1 MSRVN
6 VLGTT
11 NTDMIVR
18 LPELPAPGQT
28 RLGGTFATTPGGK
41 GANQALAARRAGAE
55 VVFLT
60 AVGDDDHGRK
70 ALERYRGEGIDVS
83 HARTIAGEASGVAL
97 IFVSEAGENM
107 IGVAP
112 GANGRLSPDDIDR
125 LPDWVFRSDSVFLA
139 SLEVPLETVARGLR
153 RAKAAGMTTVLNP
166 APADTGLMD
175 LDILRFVDYLT
186 PNRVEARLLAGR
198 SPLEARDEA
207 WRAAEDLVAMGVPH
221 VVVTLGDEGSLLVVR
236 TSLHRLVKPFPV
248 VTVDTIG
255 AGDAYNGALAV
266 ALAEN
271 LPVLDATRR
280 ASAAAALTV
289 TQPGAQSALPDRA
302 AIDRLLIE
310 AWTDESI

>member
-1 MSRVN
+1 MSQVV
-6 VLGTT
+6 VLGST
-11 NTDMIVR
+11 NTDLIVR

-28 RLGGTFATTPGGK
+28 RLGGAFAMTPGGK
-41 GANQALAARRAGAE
+41 GANQAMAARRAGAE

-60 AVGDDDHGRK
+60 AVGDDEHGRQ

-97 IFVSEAGENM
+97 IFVAEAGENM

-112 GANGRLSPDDIDR
+112 GANRRLSPEDIDR
-125 LPDWVFRSDSVFLA
+125 LPDAVFEPGSVFLA

-153 RAKAAGMTTVLNP
+153 RAKGAGMTTVLNP
-166 APADTGLMD
+166 APADTALLD
-175 LDILRFVDYLT
+175 LDVLRLVDYLT
-186 PNRVEARLLAGR
+186 PNRVEVRLLAGR
-198 SPLEARDEA
+198 SPLETRDGA

-236 TSLHRLVKPFPV
+236 SRSRLVKSFPV

-271 LPVLDATRR
+271 APILDAMRR

-289 TQPGAQSALPDRA
+289 THPGAQSALPDRA

-310 AWTDESI
+310 AGTDQSL

>member
-1 MSRVN
+1 MSRVV
-6 VLGTT
+6 VLGST

-28 RLGGTFATTPGGK
+28 RLGGTFATSPGGK
-41 GANQALAARRAGAE
+41 GANQALAARRAGAQ

-60 AVGDDDHGRK
+60 AVGDDEHGRR

-83 HARTIAGEASGVAL
+83 HARTIAGVASGVAL
-97 IFVSEAGENM
+97 IFVAESGENM

-112 GANGRLSPDDIDR
+112 GANLRLSPEDIDR
-125 LPDWVFRSDSVFLA
+125 LPASVFAPGSIFLA
-139 SLEVPLETVARGLR
+139 SLEVPLETVARGLQ
-153 RAKAAGMTTVLNP
+153 RARGAGMTTVLNP
-166 APADTGLMD
+166 APADTALLGLD
-175 LDILRFVDYLT
+175 VLHLVDYLT
-186 PNRVEARLLAGR
+186 PNRVEVRLLAGR
-198 SPLEARDEA
+198 SPLVTQDGA

-236 TSLHRLVKPFPV
+236 SGLPRFVKTFPV

-255 AGDAYNGALAV
+255 AGDAYNGVLAV
-266 ALAEN
+266 ALAEKV
-271 LPVLDATRR
+271 PVIDAMRR

-302 AIDRLLIE
+302 AIDRLLSQ
-310 AWTDESI
+310 AGADPSL

>member
-1 MSRVN
+1 MSRVV
-6 VLGTT
+6 VLGST

-28 RLGGTFATTPGGK
+28 RLGGTFATSPGGK

-60 AVGDDDHGRK
+60 AVGDDEHGRH

-83 HARTIAGEASGVAL
+83 HARTIAGVASGVAL
-97 IFVSEAGENM
+97 IFVAEAGENM

-112 GANGRLSPDDIDR
+112 GANRRLSPEDIDG
-125 LPDWVFRSDSVFLA
+125 LPDSVFEPGSVFLA

-153 RAKAAGMTTVLNP
+153 RAKGAGMTTVLNP
-166 APADTGLMD
+166 APADTALLD
-175 LDILRFVDYLT
+175 LDVLRLVDYLT
-186 PNRVEARLLAGR
+186 PNRVEVRLLAGR
-198 SPLEARDEA
+198 SPLENSHAAR
-207 WRAAEDLVAMGVPH
+207 RAAEDLVAMGVPH

-236 TSLHRLVKPFPV
+236 SRSRLVKSFPV
-248 VTVDTIG
+248 VPVDTIG

-271 LPVLDATRR
+271 APILDAMRR

-302 AIDRLLIE
+302 AIDRLLSE
-310 AWTDESI
+310 AGTNQSL

>member
-1 MSRVN
+1 MSRVV
-6 VLGTT
+6 VLGST

-60 AVGDDDHGRK
+60 AVGDDEHGRQ
-70 ALERYRGEGIDVS
+70 ALERYRGAGIDVS
-83 HARTIAGEASGVAL
+83 HARSIAGVASGVAL
-97 IFVSEAGENM
+97 IFVAETGENM

-112 GANGRLSPDDIDR
+112 GANRRFSPEDIDR
-125 LPDWVFRSDSVFLA
+125 LPDSVFEPGSVFLA

-153 RAKAAGMTTVLNP
+153 RAKGAGMTTVLNP
-166 APADTGLMD
+166 APAETALLD
-175 LDILRFVDYLT
+175 LDVLRFVDYLT
-186 PNRVEARLLAGR
+186 PNRVEVRLLAGR
-198 SPLEARDEA
+198 SPLETRDRA
-207 WRAAEDLVAMGVPH
+207 WRAAEYLVAMGVPH

-236 TSLHRLVKPFPV
+236 SRSRLVKSFPV
-248 VTVDTIG
+248 VPVDTIG

-271 LPVLDATRR
+271 APILDAMRR

-310 AWTDESI
+310 AGTDQSL